1 MKITALLVMRHMG
14 DSTDPLILANAS
26 DVSNFGHFQ
35 RSSVREVIAFVGRTI
50 AKRTPAGRRQS
61 VEHEGARLST
71 LPPRL
76 APGPRPAGT
85 DGVPLRARQSP
96 SSSAPQPGPVRPPA
110 RPGRP
115 QVPPARHLPAPAA
128 EYMVHCFNKGGLC
141 GLAFVD
147 RAYPMRS
154 AFSVINKVSSGARRH
169 CAAGCRPPPGR
180 PAPLVSGSERPSHLG
195 AAIQVLDEYEQVPGN
210 SWQSA
215 QADSKDAPPFLN
227 DALVKYQDP
236 TEADK
241 LLKIQRDLDETKVI
255 LAVADRGWQPGRH
268 LAVQHKTIDS
278 VLARGEKLD
287 TLVDKSTDLS
297 MASQLFYKQAKKT
310 NQCCRML

>member
-1 MKITALLVMRHMG
+1 
-14 DSTDPLILANAS
+14 
-26 DVSNFGHFQ
+26 
-35 RSSVREVIAFVGRTI
+35 
-50 AKRTPAGRRQS
+50 
-61 VEHEGARLST
+61 
-71 LPPRL
+71 
-76 APGPRPAGT
+76 
-85 DGVPLRARQSP
+85 
-96 SSSAPQPGPVRPPA
+96 
-110 RPGRP
+110 
-115 QVPPARHLPAPAA
+115 
-128 EYMVHCFNKGGLC
+128 
-141 GLAFVD
+141 
-147 RAYPMRS
+147 MRS
-154 AFSVINKVSSGARRH
+154 AFSVINKV
-169 CAAGCRPPPGR
+169 
-180 PAPLVSGSERPSHLG
+180 
-195 AAIQVLDEYEQVPGN
+195 LDEYEQVLGN

-255 LAVADRGWQPGRH
+255 L
-268 LAVQHKTIDS
+268 HKTIDS